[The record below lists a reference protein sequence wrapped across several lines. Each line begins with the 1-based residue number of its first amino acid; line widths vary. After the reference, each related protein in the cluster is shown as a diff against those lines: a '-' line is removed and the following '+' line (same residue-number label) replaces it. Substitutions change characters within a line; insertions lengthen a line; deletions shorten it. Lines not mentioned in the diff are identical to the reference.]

1 MRGCGCSSGSAP
13 CRPRSSIDWLNSSEQ
28 MASSPTTPWPCAR
41 HCSPDR
47 LTGRPHQNDIIAV
60 MALTIEEVDH
70 IASLARLQLTDDEKS
85 RFREQLSS
93 ILDHMAILRRLD
105 TSAIEPTATVL
116 PLRTVLRPDVVT
128 PSLPVG
134 ELLALAPAVEAQMFR
149 VPPVLE

>member
-1 MRGCGCSSGSAP
+1 
-13 CRPRSSIDWLNSSEQ
+13 
-28 MASSPTTPWPCAR
+28 
-41 HCSPDR
+41 
-47 LTGRPHQNDIIAV
+47 

-70 IASLARLQLTDDEKS
+70 IASLARLRLSDDEKS

-93 ILDHMAILRRLD
+93 ILDYMAMLRRLD

-128 PSLPVG
+128 PSLPAA
-134 ELLALAPAVEAQMFR
+134 ELLALAPQAEAQMFR